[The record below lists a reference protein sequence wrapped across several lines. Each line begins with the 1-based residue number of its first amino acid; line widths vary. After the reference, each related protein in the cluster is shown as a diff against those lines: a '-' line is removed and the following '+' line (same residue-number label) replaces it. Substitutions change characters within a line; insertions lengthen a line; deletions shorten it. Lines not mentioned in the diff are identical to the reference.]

1 MTDKGISGNMGSIAN
16 LVRILVHYIGY
27 GVLLYFWFSNDK
39 LVNQNLA
46 I

>member
-1 MTDKGISGNMGSIAN
+1 MTDQGVSSQMGNLAN
-16 LVRILVHYIGY
+16 LMRILVHYIGY